1 MWILSGTGMIGIDSG
16 EKFASD
22 HFGSSKV
29 SRTMVCVCVCVCVC
43 VRALSR
49 SVVSD
54 SFVTPW
60 IIAHQPLL
68 SMGIL

>member
-29 SRTMVCVCVCVCVC
+29 SRTMVCVCVCVCA
-43 VRALSR
+43 RALSH

-54 SFVTPW
+54 SFVTLW

>member
-22 HFGSSKV
+22 HFGSTKV
-29 SRTMVCVCVCVCVC
+29 SRTMVCVCVCVFG
-43 VRALSR
+43 LSR

-54 SFVTPW
+54 SFATPW